1 MPSLRRSFAQRI
13 RYGKMQDWDLHR
25 LRGLAGWLTGL
36 LLCSGGGIGRRA
48 RLRIWWNN
56 NPCGFE
62 SLPEHHM
69 EALWAGLD
77 SNQRR
82 HKSQRIYSP
91 PRLAASVPTQ
101 TEKLQDPQSTDVAS
115 SSNRPPSTSQTVQQP
130 ETKPCPSS
138 LGTKDSR

>member
-1 MPSLRRSFAQRI
+1 
-13 RYGKMQDWDLHR
+13 MQDWDLHR

-101 TEKLQDPQSTDVAS
+101 TEKLQDPQIDGRGLQLQPAS
-115 SSNRPPSTSQTVQQP
+115 LDQP
-130 ETKPCPSS
+130 N
-138 LGTKDSR
+138 GTTTRDEGLSFFIGDQG